1 MHTSI
6 KQLID
11 YSSGIFPLEDDEFLE
26 LICACFVYV
35 HRISQDKSPLIYHVD
50 ELLTFNDLNASIKTF
65 LHLSAPLK
73 VSRKNRPELEGALN
87 EFIAKLGKLF
97 NSKVI
102 NSNDLSDAVK
112 EMYSKIESGF
122 VIPNELCH
130 LGVSLLGNSTQQV
143 YCPFEKGCDFAL
155 SLPELSQAT
164 TETNSIDDV
173 FYAKIQSALLNKS
186 LSIIKTDPIE
196 NPTISGDGGLKK
208 FDASIAMLP
217 IGTRL
222 KGEVESDIWD
232 RFPERSLMGE
242 VYYLRHMLAQSTG
255 RVICFVSNAFLF
267 RTAAGEYQFKED
279 MVENEWLEGVIALP
293 RGLLPHTSVDIS
305 ILILNQSKPSFTVKF
320 FDATSEKF
328 ILKLSKK
335 RNQLSNIH
343 QLLNIYYNPHNYAE
357 DEIVTSS
364 KYDIADNEYNL
375 SPARYVQ
382 SENDKKLDEFL
393 SSVKTAPLNELV
405 DIFRPQAL
413 QNDIQGNIDFL
424 EYGLNNLNDI
434 GHLDGSPRQLKL
446 ANRKL
451 KSAKKQLIKSNDVL
465 IVCRGAVGK
474 VGFVPDTIEDNALAN
489 QAFVILR
496 VKPLC
501 RRMTPKALFE
511 YLSSDYGRHHLSSL
525 ATGTTSL
532 MLASKDISS
541 MVVPAFNKVQQEALA
556 VAHQQAIDKQNELD
570 TIKKALVESRTKA
583 IEGIA
588 E

>member
-1 MHTSI
+1 MHISI

-35 HRISQDKSPLIYHVD
+35 HRISQDKSPLIFHLD
-50 ELLTFNDLNASIKTF
+50 ELLTFNDLNASIKTL
-65 LHLSAPLK
+65 LHLSVPLK

-87 EFIAKLGKLF
+87 EFIAKLCKLF

-112 EMYSKIESGF
+112 EMYSKIESSF

-130 LGVSLLGNSTQQV
+130 LGVSLLGNSAQQV

-186 LSIIKTDPIE
+186 LNIIKTDPIE

-222 KGEVESDIWD
+222 KGEVESDIWN
-232 RFPERSLMGE
+232 RFPEKSLMGE

-255 RVICFVSNAFLF
+255 RVICFVSNPFLF

-335 RNQLSNIH
+335 RNQLTNIQ
-343 QLLNIYYNPHNYAE
+343 QLLNIYYNPHNYAD

-393 SSVKTAPLNELV
+393 SSVKTAPLSELV

-434 GHLDGSPRQLKL
+434 GHLAGSPRQLKL

-451 KSAKKQLIKSNDVL
+451 KSAKKQIIKSNDVL

-511 YLSSDYGRHHLSSL
+511 YLSSNYGKHQLSSL

-541 MVVPAFNKVQQEALA
+541 MTVPAFNKVQQEALA